1 MATGPSLSQPGIP
14 PGRAVSLGKRVYDVA
29 VIGPD
34 LGGAATA
41 ALIARRGMRVLLAPL
56 SLPAVSREQNGWL
69 IPAAHSLLPPMRQ
82 LSGATPAIDDLGLA
96 QDLQRQ
102 ITPASSA
109 LQLLGDKLRL
119 TLPNDLSRRR
129 EELGRELPEAEAQ
142 QAEAELDSLELLG
155 RTWDAFLVEPPPYPA
170 RGFFERRRLHKILPH
185 PPELP
190 SGLVGEVLGAVA
202 PFAASLVGD
211 SAPEAAARQAA
222 ALVRAPLRLWGGQ
235 AQIAELLRKKAL
247 EAGADLFPEA
257 CSSLRLDRKGVGFL
271 LGGSEMRVGTVVLA
285 CSGEEV
291 AKLCEGGERE
301 EQKLA
306 VEAHLPV
313 ARKVV
318 LAHFVVHPDGMPL
331 ALEEAALLLGHPAGP
346 LLISVV
352 PARRARG
359 ETAGERL
366 MTVARVVPAGD
377 SDGDA
382 LLASVRSALE
392 PVLPFFEHHIVHQSA
407 DMDPAL
413 PHPLF
418 APHEDA
424 HPVGLR
430 PVSETHERALFASA
444 AVYPGFGIEG
454 AFLAARGCFDQ
465 AVSLSGKRTVTA
477 T

>member
-14 PGRAVSLGKRVYDVA
+14 AARAVSLGKRVYDVA

-41 ALIARRGMRVLLAPL
+41 ALLARRGMRVLLAPL
-56 SLPAVSREQNGWL
+56 SLPAVSRELDGWL
-69 IPAAHSLLPPMRQ
+69 IPAAHALLPPMRQ
-82 LSGATPAIDDLGLA
+82 LSGATPAIDELGLA
-96 QDLQRQ
+96 QDLQRT
-102 ITPASSA
+102 ITPAGGA

-129 EELGRELPEAEAQ
+129 EELARELPEAEAQ

-170 RGFFERRRLHKILPH
+170 RGFFERRRLHRILPH

-222 ALVRAPLRLWGGQ
+222 SLVRAPLRLWGGQ
-235 AQIAELLRKKAL
+235 AQIAEMLRKKAL

-271 LGGSEMRVGTVVLA
+271 LGGSEMRVSTVVLA
-285 CSGEEV
+285 CSGEEI
-291 AKLCEGGERE
+291 AKLCEGGDRE

-313 ARKVV
+313 TRKVALV
-318 LAHFVVHPDGMPL
+318 HFVVHPDGMPL

-366 MTVARVVPAGD
+366 MTVARVVPAAD
-377 SDGDA
+377 SDADA

-392 PVLPFFEHHIVHQSA
+392 PVLPFFEKHIVHQSA

-430 PVSETHERALFASA
+430 PVSAVHERALFASA

-454 AFLAARGCFDQ
+454 SFLAARGCLAQ